1 MDLHLF
7 LCFLILSEQPSLKAT
22 FLPNSS
28 PSFTFHLSPFALQP
42 IQSEDGGDNP
52 DSVFLQLQGCRLN
65 QTATVSIPIFYNVS
79 PTAEPSWNVPWVGH
93 YKWNMGPLMWCSL
106 KCNAARPAWT
116 GWPHT
121 GAPPRPSPP
130 VRSALCSK
138 EDLSEFKHTQVIA
151 PIKMTFQWF
160 PIALR
165 VKARLFTRI

>member
-93 YKWNMGPLMWCSL
+93 YKMEHGTIDVMLTEMQRRKACVDGMATHRSPAETISSRPL
-106 KCNAARPAWT
+106 
-116 GWPHT
+116 
-121 GAPPRPSPP
+121 GA
-130 VRSALCSK
+130 L
-138 EDLSEFKHTQVIA
+138 Q
-151 PIKMTFQWF
+151 
-160 PIALR
+160 
-165 VKARLFTRI
+165 